1 MPKKCILCENEAEY
15 GIKGSSETYCKSCA
29 VEQFQDVDY
38 LQKLEDKAVSIEEDR
53 IEEAMLKEEDE
64 EEGLLDDEGSEE

>member
-15 GIKGSSETYCKSCA
+15 CIKGCPETYCKECA

-38 LQKLEDKAVSIEEDR
+38 LQKIEDKNLKKNISIVLNDS
-53 IEEAMLKEEDE
+53 DE
-64 EEGLLDDEGSEE
+64 EPNDNEDDMSEE